1 MERSEVRGLTLI
13 NRTPRLTSAPASVA
27 TAASVF
33 TLKRSKLIGSIYSTH
48 GRFDEALLDVVEIHG
63 TQTLGVLRKV
73 AG

>member
-1 MERSEVRGLTLI
+1 
-13 NRTPRLTSAPASVA
+13 
-27 TAASVF
+27 VF